1 MFIDLVSRYQE
12 LVNQI
17 AVLVK
22 KRESFENILDL
33 TVKTGYALLAMVK
46 GRAFHLY
53 LSTIASELSSLLLK
67 DSHIEP
73 DRRNAQE
80 RKNEE
85 RDNEEHDNEGRDAN
99 AGTDLWEPVEA
110 DATTALWKPSKA
122 WIMLIVVQLE
132 AANALCD
139 FITHRS
145 SARPKLMP
153 SLCMH
158 RSYLTRQSPW
168 RSSFN
173 NSTFPRGRLLTRKP
187 TQNFSISSKR
197 LKSKST
203 SWKHSRRIGI
213 QSGRRSSYKKF
224 SRSQETAPRGQR
236 SGGRPGERGDFYPL
250 C

>member
-173 NSTFPRGRLLTRKP
+173 NSTFPRGR
-187 TQNFSISSKR
+187 
-197 LKSKST
+197 
-203 SWKHSRRIGI
+203 
-213 QSGRRSSYKKF
+213 
-224 SRSQETAPRGQR
+224 
-236 SGGRPGERGDFYPL
+236 